1 MTFLLSL
8 LLQMQVGGAA
18 APAASPAAADSA
30 ATAANTAATAAST
43 DLSLLDLILAGGWIM
58 IPLFLL
64 LFVSVYIILERYL
77 TIRKAG
83 AVPESFMPGIRGL
96 MVKGDL
102 QGAKMLCAQNA
113 TPLARMVEKG
123 IRRVGLPLKEIE
135 TSVENVGK
143 IEIARLEKN
152 INVLGIVAGVAP
164 MLGFVGTIVG
174 VIKIFYAI
182 SSTGDFGIAQI
193 SGGLYTKMVTS
204 AAGLIVGIVAHV
216 GYHWLSI
223 MVERMVFRMENSAI
237 EFMDILQDN

>member
-1 MTFLLSL
+1 MPVFLL
-8 LLQMQVGGAA
+8 QTAV
-18 APAASPAAADSA
+18 A
-30 ATAANTAATAAST
+30 ATDTAATAADAAANAAAPS
-43 DLSLLDLILAGGWIM
+43 LSLIDLISKGGIIM
-58 IPLFLL
+58 IPIFLL
-64 LFVSVYIILERYL
+64 LFVSIYIIAERYL

-83 AVPESFMPGIRGL
+83 GDPEGFMGGIKAL

-102 QGAKMLCAQNA
+102 AGAKMLCTQNPS
-113 TPLARMVEKG
+113 PLARMVEKG
-123 IRRVGLPLKEIE
+123 LRRIGLPLKEIE

-152 INVLGIVAGVAP
+152 ISILGIIAGIAP
-164 MLGFVGTIVG
+164 MLGFVGTIIG

-182 SSTGDFGIAQI
+182 STTGDFGIAQI

-204 AAGLIVGIVAHV
+204 AAGLIVGIIAHV

-223 MVERMVFRMENSAI
+223 LVERMVFRMENSAI

>member
-8 LLQMQVGGAA
+8 LLQMQVGGA

-30 ATAANTAATAAST
+30 ATAANATANAAAS
-43 DLSLLDLILAGGWIM
+43 DLSLIDLILAGGWIM
-58 IPLFLL
+58 VPLFLL
-64 LFVSVYIILERYL
+64 SIISIYIILERYL

-102 QGAKMLCAQNA
+102 QGAKMLCAQNP

-164 MLGFVGTIVG
+164 MLGFVGTIIG

-204 AAGLIVGIVAHV
+204 AAGLIVGIIAHI

>member
-1 MTFLLSL
+1 MTLLSL
-8 LLQMQVGGAA
+8 FLQLQVGDPTAVPVG
-18 APAASPAAADSA
+18 SPAAADSA
-30 ATAANTAATAAST
+30 VTAANQAVAEASG
-43 DLSLLDLILAGGWIM
+43 LSLIDLVIAGGWIM
-58 IPLFLL
+58 VPLFLL
-64 LFVSVYIILERYL
+64 LFLTIYIMLERYL

-83 AVPESFMPGIRGL
+83 AVPESFMPGIGNL

-102 QGAKMLCAQNA
+102 QGAKMLCAQNP
-113 TPLARMVEKG
+113 TPLARMIEKG
-123 IRRVGLPLKEIE
+123 IRRVGLPLSEIE
-135 TSVENVGK
+135 ASVENVGK

-152 INVLGIVAGVAP
+152 INVLGIVAGIAP
-164 MLGFVGTIVG
+164 MLGFVGTIIG

-204 AAGLIVGIVAHV
+204 AAGLIIGIIAHI

-223 MVERMVFRMENSAI
+223 MVERMVFRMEHSAV

>member
-1 MTFLLSL
+1 MTLLTL
-8 LLQMQVGGAA
+8 LLQVPAGAAA

-30 ATAANTAATAAST
+30 ATAANAAANAASG
-43 DLSLLDLILAGGWIM
+43 LSLIDLIFAGGWIM
-58 IPLFLL
+58 VPLFLL
-64 LFVSVYIILERYL
+64 LFVSVYIILERYI

-83 AVPESFMPGIRGL
+83 AVSESFMPGIRGL

-102 QGAKMLCAQNA
+102 QGAKMLCAQNS
-113 TPLARMVEKG
+113 TPLARMIEKG
-123 IRRVGLPLKEIE
+123 IRRIGLPLKEIE

-152 INVLGIVAGVAP
+152 INVLGIVAGIAP
-164 MLGFVGTIVG
+164 MLGFVGTIIG